1 MVSMRRWVL
10 LDRKSM
16 SASTALRHLP
26 NALTILRMLL
36 VPLLA
41 LRVLQHDYT
50 AALCITF
57 IAAVTDALDGLMA
70 RRFGW
75 QSRLGGILD
84 PLADKLMLIVSFVA
98 LTIVGAIPLWLT
110 LLVVGRD
117 LVIVAGAVTYHYW
130 IGPFDASPSMLS
142 KITTVLQILLVLL
155 ILLQLAQVWPAPDS
169 LKLTLIVATALLS
182 VASGLHYV
190 ARWGGQARRT
200 FQQRRQ
206 QRNAAP

>member
-1 MVSMRRWVL
+1 MP
-10 LDRKSM
+10 DH
-16 SASTALRHLP
+16 AYLRHLP

-57 IAAVTDALDGLMA
+57 IAAVTDALDGLLA
-70 RRFGW
+70 RRFNW

-84 PLADKLMLIVSFVA
+84 PLADKLMLIVSFVV
-98 LTIVGAIPLWLT
+98 LTVVGAIPLWLT
-110 LLVVGRD
+110 LLIVGRD
-117 LVIVAGAVTYHYW
+117 LLIVAGATTYHYW

-142 KITTVLQILLVLL
+142 KVTTVFQLLLVLL
-155 ILLQLAQVWPAPDS
+155 ILLRLSQVWSAPDA
-169 LKLTLIVATALLS
+169 LKFSLIVATALLS

-190 ARWGGQARRT
+190 ARWGGQARHVSR
-200 FQQRRQ
+200 QRRQ

>member
-1 MVSMRRWVL
+1 
-10 LDRKSM
+10 M
-16 SASTALRHLP
+16 STHATLRHLP

-57 IAAVTDALDGLMA
+57 IAAITDALDGLLA

-84 PLADKLMLIVSFVA
+84 PLADKLMLIVSFVV
-98 LTIVGAIPLWLT
+98 LTMVGAIPLWLT

-117 LVIVAGAVTYHYW
+117 LLIVVGAVTYHYW
-130 IGPFDASPSMLS
+130 VGPFDASPSMLS
-142 KITTVLQILLVLL
+142 KITTVFQILLVLL
-155 ILLQLAQVWPAPDS
+155 ILLQLAQVWPAPDA
-169 LKLTLIVATALLS
+169 LKPGLIVATALLS
-182 VASGLHYV
+182 IASGLHYV
-190 ARWGGQARRT
+190 VRWGGQARRT
-200 FQQRRQ
+200 FKQRR
-206 QRNAAP
+206 

>member
-1 MVSMRRWVL
+1 
-10 LDRKSM
+10 M
-16 SASTALRHLP
+16 STPTNLRHLP

-50 AALCITF
+50 AALCISF
-57 IAAVTDALDGLMA
+57 IAAVTDALDGLLA

-84 PLADKLMLIVSFVA
+84 PLADKLMLIVSFVV
-98 LTIVGAIPLWLT
+98 LTMIGAIPLWLT
-110 LLVVGRD
+110 LLIVSRD

-130 IGPFDASPSMLS
+130 VGPFDASPSMLS
-142 KITTVLQILLVLL
+142 KITTVFQLLLVLL
-155 ILLQLAQVWPAPDS
+155 ILLQLAHVWPAPDA
-169 LKLTLIVATALLS
+169 LELAMIVATALLC

-190 ARWGGQARRT
+190 LRWGGQARRALK
-200 FQQRRQ
+200 QRRQ
-206 QRNAAP
+206 HRNAAP

>member
-1 MVSMRRWVL
+1 
-10 LDRKSM
+10 M
-16 SASTALRHLP
+16 SKQTALRHLP

-57 IAAVTDALDGLMA
+57 IAAITDALDGLLA
-70 RRFGW
+70 RRFDW

-84 PLADKLMLIVSFVA
+84 PLADKLMLVVAFVV
-98 LTIVGAIPLWLT
+98 LTVVGAIPLWMT

-117 LVIVAGAVTYHYW
+117 LVIVTGGVGYHYW
-130 IGPFDASPSMLS
+130 VGPFDASPSMLS
-142 KITTVLQILLVLL
+142 KITTVFQLLLVLL
-155 ILLQLAQVWPAPDS
+155 ILLRLSQVWPAPDA
-169 LKLTLIVATALLS
+169 LKLAMIVVTALLC

-190 ARWGGQARRT
+190 ARWGGQAHRT
-200 FQQRRQ
+200 FKQRRQ
-206 QRNAAP
+206 NRNAAP

>member
-1 MVSMRRWVL
+1 
-10 LDRKSM
+10 M
-16 SASTALRHLP
+16 STSIYLRHLP
-26 NALTILRMLL
+26 NALTILRILL

-57 IAAVTDALDGLMA
+57 IAAVTDGLDGLLA

-84 PLADKLMLIVSFVA
+84 PLADKLMLIVSFVV
-98 LTIVGAIPLWLT
+98 LTVVGAIPLWLT
-110 LLVVGRD
+110 LLIIGRD

-142 KITTVLQILLVLL
+142 KVTTVFQLLLVLL
-155 ILLQLAQVWPAPDS
+155 ILLRLSQVWPAPDS
-169 LKLTLIVATALLS
+169 LKLGMIVATALLC
-182 VASGLHYV
+182 VGSGLHYV

-200 FQQRRQ
+200 LKQRRQ
-206 QRNAAP
+206 NRIEAP

>member
-1 MVSMRRWVL
+1 MALTQRWVS
-10 LDRKSM
+10 RAKRRM
-16 SASTALRHLP
+16 STSRFLRHLP
-26 NALTILRMLL
+26 NALTVLRMLL

-57 IAAVTDALDGLMA
+57 IAAVSDGLDGLLA

-84 PLADKLMLIVSFVA
+84 PLADKLMLVVSFVV
-98 LTIVGAIPLWLT
+98 LTLVGAIPLWLT
-110 LLVVGRD
+110 LLFVGRD
-117 LVIVAGAVTYHYW
+117 LVIVAGAVSYHYW
-130 IGPFDASPSMLS
+130 VGPFDASPSMLS
-142 KITTVLQILLVLL
+142 KVTTVLQLLLVLL
-155 ILLQLAQVWPAPDS
+155 MLVRLSELWLAPDS
-169 LKLTLIVATALLS
+169 LTLVLIGATALLC

-200 FQQRRQ
+200 FQQHRQ